1 MVFERFS
8 RQSLSLIRSQRKI
21 LTSLNAVSVTGSDN
35 ILQSGSLSA

>member
-21 LTSLNAVSVTGSDN
+21 FTSLNAVSVTGSDN